1 MLAGSFNIWDPA
13 TLPMIRTDSGW
24 VAEVKL
30 TPGKYW
36 YKFIVDGHWQTD
48 NDNELSENDGLG
60 NVNSVVYKTNTL
72 FHLPG
77 FVNAKK
83 VYLSGSF
90 NEWAPAQLA
99 LQRVGD
105 GWELPL
111 YLADGT
117 YTYRYVADGRWM
129 EDPVNP
135 QKLPNEFGESNSV
148 ISKGKPH
155 LFYLPG
161 YAEAGKV
168 VLSGS
173 FNQWRQDEL
182 YMRKTATGWELPY
195 TLGPGNY
202 EYQFIIDDKWI
213 NLHKENKSGHDF
225 FL

>member
-1 MLAGSFNIWDPA
+1 M
-13 TLPMIRTDSGW
+13 R
-24 VAEVKL
+24 
-30 TPGKYW
+30 
-36 YKFIVDGHWQTD
+36 
-48 NDNELSENDGLG
+48 
-60 NVNSVVYKTNTL
+60 
-72 FHLPG
+72 
-77 FVNAKK
+77 KK

-225 FL
+225 FCNRA